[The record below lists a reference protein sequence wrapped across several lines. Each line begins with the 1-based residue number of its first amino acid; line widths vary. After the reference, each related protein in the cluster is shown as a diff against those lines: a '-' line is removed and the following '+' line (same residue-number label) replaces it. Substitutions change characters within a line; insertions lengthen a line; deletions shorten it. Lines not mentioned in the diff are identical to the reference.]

1 MKFNYERILD
11 VMKKNK
17 LLFFGMIFTTL
28 LMGVLVGTMINRSVI
43 AEKLSSSVSPAPLT
57 IPSPVQLSNEF
68 SKIAKATEPAVV
80 NISTETIIKSQT
92 RRRSPQSEGDQQ
104 DPFDFFE
111 RFFGMPGP
119 MQMPD
124 RQKSNA
130 LGSGFIVD
138 KAGYIVT
145 NAHVVDGADTITV
158 KLASGEEF
166 KAKVIGKDQG
176 SDIAVIKIEANKDL
190 PTVKMG
196 NSDSMAVGDWVLAM
210 GSPFGLEQTVTAG
223 IVSAL
228 GRSGPKFQRFLQT
241 DAAINPGNS
250 GGPLVNMAGE
260 VIGVNTAI
268 VTPSGGYAG
277 IGFALPSN
285 SAANI
290 YNQLIKSGKVTR
302 GAIGI
307 HMQTTVDSRTLKAL
321 GSVDGK
327 GVLVIAVP
335 DSNSPA
341 AKAGLKRED
350 IIIAVN
356 GKKINDSSELL
367 SLVSDM
373 SPGQTIEIRYLRDG
387 KENTAKMVVG
397 DRKNLAPPEEEGDSS
412 GEADD
417 NQPNAK
423 LGINVR
429 SLGAEDAKKYDLHSG
444 EGVLVSRVQPG
455 SVGDEAGLQ
464 PGDVIVEINRQSIR
478 NPQEYQTVTSHL
490 KSGSDVLFLVK
501 RLNPR
506 GAVFALYMAAQLP

>member
-11 VMKKNK
+11 VMKRNK

-28 LMGVLVGTMINRSVI
+28 LIGVLVGTMINRSVN
-43 AEKLSSSVSPAPLT
+43 AEKLGSSGNPAPLT
-57 IPSPVQLSNEF
+57 IPSPIQLSSEF
-68 SKIAKATEPAVV
+68 SKIAKAAEPAVV

-119 MQMPD
+119 MQMPE

-138 KAGYIVT
+138 KTGYIVT

-158 KLASGEEF
+158 KLASGDEF

-176 SDIAVIKIEANKDL
+176 SDIAVIKIETNKDL
-190 PTVKMG
+190 PTIKLG
-196 NSDSMAVGDWVLAM
+196 NSDSMAVGDWVLAI
-210 GSPFGLEQTVTAG
+210 GSPFGFEQTVTAG

-228 GRSGPKFQRFLQT
+228 GRSGPKFQRYLQT

-290 YNQLIKSGKVTR
+290 YNQLVKSGKVTR

-307 HMQTTVDSRTLKAL
+307 EMQSNVDVRTLKAL
-321 GSVDGK
+321 GAADGK
-327 GVLVIAVP
+327 GVLVTSIP
-335 DSNSPA
+335 DANSPA

-350 IIIAVN
+350 IIVGVN
-356 GKKINDSSELL
+356 GKKVNDSSELL
-367 SLVSDM
+367 GLISDM
-373 SPGQTIEIRYLRDG
+373 TPGQTVDIRYLRGG
-387 KENTAKMVVG
+387 KENTTKIVVG
-397 DRKNLAPPEEEGDSS
+397 DRKNVIHEEEADNA
-412 GEADD
+412 GEADE
-417 NQPNAK
+417 NQPNVK
-423 LGINVR
+423 LGISVR
-429 SLGAEDAKKYDLHSG
+429 NLGHDEARKYDLQSG
-444 EGVLVSRVQPG
+444 EGVLVSKVQPG
-455 SVGDEAGLQ
+455 SVGDDAGLQ
-464 PGDVIVEINRQSIR
+464 AGDVIVEVNRQVVH
-478 NPQEYQTVTSHL
+478 NPEEYQTITSRL

-501 RLNPR
+501 RPSPR
-506 GAVFALYMAAQLP
+506 GAAVTLYMAAQLP